1 MRFFIY
7 PTNFSYADSM
17 KKINAKKWLRAFTT
31 NTLILGMLVAIATL
45 TLSTSRSTSVSGT
58 DNLYYNGSANQ
69 PCVSLMI
76 NVYWG
81 NEYLVDMLKTLEEKE
96 VTTTF
101 FIGGSWAVQYPEL
114 LLQIHQKGHEL
125 GNHGFFHKNHDK
137 LNYAQN
143 QAEIYNT
150 HKVIAEYTGINMKLF
165 APPSGAFSSITLQ
178 AATALGY
185 DTIMWSRD
193 TIDWRDHDTEL
204 ILRRATNKIK
214 NGDLILMHP
223 TLNTALALPQIIDQ
237 LRAQGFSLV
246 PVSSNIYG
254 DFN

>member
-1 MRFFIY
+1 MRSIA
-7 PTNFSYADSM
+7 TNV
-17 KKINAKKWLRAFTT
+17 
-31 NTLILGMLVAIATL
+31 LILGMLTAIGTL
-45 TLSTSRSTSVSGT
+45 TLTTSRSALVSGT

-69 PCVSLMI
+69 PCVSLMV

-81 NEYLVDMLKTLEEKE
+81 NEYLVDMLKTFEEKQ
-96 VTTTF
+96 VSTTF
-101 FIGGSWAVQYPEL
+101 FIGGSWALNYPEL
-114 LLQIHQKGHEL
+114 LLQIHEKGHEL
-125 GNHGFFHKNHDK
+125 GNHGFFHKDQNK

-143 QAEIYNT
+143 QAEIYNA
-150 HKVIAEYTGINMKLF
+150 HKLVAEYTGVNMKLF
-165 APPSGAFSSITLQ
+165 APPSGAFSSVTLQ

-193 TIDWRDHDTEL
+193 TIDWRDHDAEL
-204 ILRRATNKIK
+204 IFRRATNKIK

-223 TLNTALALPQIIDQ
+223 TLNTALALPRIIDE
-237 LRAQGFSLV
+237 LHAQGFNIV